1 MNPMTG
7 TTDYDIWVK
16 TDKDLAG
23 RESFDK
29 AQVDI
34 QALKVDEVTAARVER
49 QIQAVKAARKS

>member
-1 MNPMTG
+1 MTG